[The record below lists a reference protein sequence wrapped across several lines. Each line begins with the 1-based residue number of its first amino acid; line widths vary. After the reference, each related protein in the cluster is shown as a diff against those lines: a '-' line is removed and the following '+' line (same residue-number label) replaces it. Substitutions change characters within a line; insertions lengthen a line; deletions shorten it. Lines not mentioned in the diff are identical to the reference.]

1 MISIDSYTSV
11 QILVCGVPIPM
22 ESFFGATITEI
33 NITKSTGF
41 EASSAKV
48 VIAAHREQFA
58 TLVPLLSMCF
68 GLSFVIT
75 ILISTQESI
84 IPLPFF
90 HGVIVSKRVQD
101 SFSGDWK
108 LEITCTDMK
117 FVMKK
122 HRQTNSV
129 LPINMNITPVLA
141 AMFGQYLAALLLLG
155 PPITFDKTIQLSP
168 ADLQN
173 GETDFDYIRSLA
185 SEYGCLFFVDYG
197 LVHFHSPLFPC
208 GFGLLDCKRHGAI
221 SMTLETSAENK
232 VDSEGE
238 GSSAPNQLGV
248 WLPSVPV
255 PSALG
260 LLPPLG
266 VGASII
272 SFLKPWFVRKLSVAV
287 EETNL
292 GNGTPSE
299 GALKAQAR
307 LFLKALESNSL
318 TCTFDGVILYPLNS
332 VIVVAGYGSMY
343 DGLYYLRSSVINIVG
358 SKATT
363 TLKLVSNVSNL

>member
-11 QILVCGVPIPM
+11 QILVNAIPFAAD
-22 ESFFGATITEI
+22 SLFGAKITEI
-33 NITKSTGF
+33 NITKSTGY
-41 EASSAKV
+41 EASNAKV
-48 VIAAHREQFA
+48 VIAVNREQIEII
-58 TLVPLLSMCF
+58 PLLTIYF

-75 ILISTQESI
+75 ILISTQESV

-90 HGVIVSKRVQD
+90 HGVIVSKKVQD

-108 LEITCTDMK
+108 LEINCTDMK

-122 HRQTNSV
+122 HCQKNSV
-129 LPINMNITPVLA
+129 MPVDMNITPILQ
-141 AMFGQYLAALLLLG
+141 AMFLQYLSAFLLLG
-155 PPITFDKTIQLSP
+155 PPIAFDKTVQLSP

-173 GETDFDYIRSLA
+173 GESDFDYIRSLA
-185 SEYGCLFFVDYG
+185 REYGCLFFVDYG
-197 LVHFHSPLFPC
+197 LVHFHSPLIPC

-221 SMTLETSAENK
+221 SMTLETNAEEK
-232 VDSEGE
+232 IDSEGE
-238 GSSAPNQLGV
+238 GSSAPNQFGV
-248 WLPSVPV
+248 WLPSVPI

-266 VGASII
+266 IGRSIV

-287 EETNL
+287 EKDNL
-292 GNGTPSE
+292 ANGTPAE
-299 GALKAQAR
+299 GGLKAQAR

-318 TCTFDGVILYPLNS
+318 TCTFDGVIVYPLNS
-332 VIVVAGYGSMY
+332 LIVVAGYGSMY
-343 DGLYYLRSSVINIVG
+343 DGLYYLRSSVISIVG